1 MDDKLAKQLA
11 QLRQVFEQGALDED
25 TYRATVS
32 ALTGRPAASI
42 DVSGSGAAAAYGGAA
57 AGAGGIA
64 IVGDVYMGPKTKN
77 PAEALRIYRRV
88 FAASCR
94 RLPLRGVD
102 VGASDPQ
109 GGQQRLNLDHVYVAL
124 DTTSSVELEPEKR
137 DRRERQPMEE
147 RERRPLATLEA
158 TAANPRLVLL
168 GDPGS
173 GKSTFLSHLG
183 LCLAMHGIE
192 PDGGWADRL
201 EHWPAAEA
209 NAVPV
214 TVVLRDFAL
223 TLAGDDDAQ
232 PETLWNFIVDRLTA
246 QRLDFVAD
254 RLSELLETGD
264 VLLLLDGLDEIADLR
279 RRSVVQGAILA
290 FSERYPRC
298 RMLVTCRTLS
308 YQDPDWRLPD
318 FPSFELAEFDDEKI
332 DRFIAA
338 WYHELSQLAVV
349 PPAESDGMT
358 GRLREAVRR
367 PDLRRLA
374 GNPLLLTV
382 MALIHTHK
390 GRLPDARALLYDETV
405 DILLWR
411 WEQVKTGAGD
421 EGPQL
426 RRLLAGAN
434 RADVDL
440 KKVLWRLAFE
450 AHRESSV
457 SDGEAVADIGELRL
471 VKALAGLH
479 PEGSLDWAG
488 RVVGVMKLR
497 AGLLVERRPEVYTF
511 PHRTFQEYLAGAH
524 LAAQSDF
531 ARQATALAEEGALW
545 RQVILLAVGRLVYL
559 GGDMDKPLALAGEL
573 CPARLHDDVL
583 AWRKAWLAG
592 EVLVEIGR
600 QRVGDSTLGSDLLD
614 RVRHRLVDLLAANA
628 LSPVERAEAADT
640 LALLGDPR
648 FRPDAWY
655 LPDDALLGF
664 VEIPA
669 GPFTMGSDPD
679 LDKYAR
685 KEELPQH
692 ELVLPTYYIGRF
704 PVTVAQFRTYVE
716 AGGRRPEDPDSL
728 RDLPTRPIRWVTWY
742 EALAYCEWLTAT
754 LRGWEHTPEPLA
766 SLLRV
771 GDDEGRRWR
780 VTLPS
785 EAEWEKAAR
794 GADGRRYPWGNDGD
808 PGRANYDETGI
819 GSTSAVG
826 CFPNGSESL

>member
-64 IVGDVYMGPKTKN
+64 IVGDVYMGPKTEG
-77 PAEALRIYRRV
+77 PGGGAAHLPPRLRRV
-88 FAASCR
+88 VPAAA
-94 RLPLRGVD
+94 LARGGRGRQRSTGRPTAAEPGPRVRGAGHD
-102 VGASDPQ
+102 VKCGA
-109 GGQQRLNLDHVYVAL
+109 GAGEERFGANGNL
-124 DTTSSVELEPEKR
+124 S
-137 DRRERQPMEE
+137 EE
-147 RERRPLATLEA
+147 RERRPLSALEA

-232 PETLWNFIVDRLTA
+232 PETLWNFIVNRLTA
-246 QRLDFVAD
+246 QRLEFVAD

-338 WYHELSQLAVV
+338 WYHELAQLAVV

-421 EGPQL
+421 EGPQSAPPS
-426 RRLLAGAN
+426 RRRKPRGCGPQ
-434 RADVDL
+434 
-440 KKVLWRLAFE
+440 E
-450 AHRESSV
+450 
-457 SDGEAVADIGELRL
+457 GAVA
-471 VKALAGLH
+471 AGL
-479 PEGSLDWAG
+479 
-488 RVVGVMKLR
+488 
-497 AGLLVERRPEVYTF
+497 
-511 PHRTFQEYLAGAH
+511 
-524 LAAQSDF
+524 
-531 ARQATALAEEGALW
+531 
-545 RQVILLAVGRLVYL
+545 
-559 GGDMDKPLALAGEL
+559 
-573 CPARLHDDVL
+573 
-583 AWRKAWLAG
+583 
-592 EVLVEIGR
+592 
-600 QRVGDSTLGSDLLD
+600 
-614 RVRHRLVDLLAANA
+614 
-628 LSPVERAEAADT
+628 
-640 LALLGDPR
+640 
-648 FRPDAWY
+648 
-655 LPDDALLGF
+655 
-664 VEIPA
+664 
-669 GPFTMGSDPD
+669 
-679 LDKYAR
+679 
-685 KEELPQH
+685 
-692 ELVLPTYYIGRF
+692 
-704 PVTVAQFRTYVE
+704 
-716 AGGRRPEDPDSL
+716 
-728 RDLPTRPIRWVTWY
+728 
-742 EALAYCEWLTAT
+742 
-754 LRGWEHTPEPLA
+754 
-766 SLLRV
+766 
-771 GDDEGRRWR
+771 
-780 VTLPS
+780 
-785 EAEWEKAAR
+785 
-794 GADGRRYPWGNDGD
+794 
-808 PGRANYDETGI
+808 
-819 GSTSAVG
+819 
-826 CFPNGSESL
+826 